1 MVRVAMP
8 FPVLPGKGEA
18 DIRHIA
24 ERFKTD
30 PEGFRESRRR
40 GGVTLERAYWQ
51 QTPMGD
57 FVVAYLETSGSV
69 AEALAAPAQSDLDI
83 DRFFV
88 AAVKDLHGVDLT
100 QMQAGPPLETVG
112 EWFDPLVSERRR
124 GYAFCAPL
132 APGKTEEGR
141 AFAREA
147 FVTRIDEFTASRRA
161 LGECGEVVTLIST
174 PQGDVISVY
183 LEGADPRDAS
193 VRFAASTSPFDVWFK
208 EQCARIFPPFV
219 DFSQPVQG
227 FTEIF
232 DSEALL
238 ARA

>member
-1 MVRVAMP
+1 MVRFAMP
-8 FPVLPGKGEA
+8 FPVVPGKTEA
-18 DIRHIA
+18 DVRRVA
-24 ERFKTD
+24 DRLMSD
-30 PEGFRESRRR
+30 PEAYRESRRR
-40 GGVTLERAYWQ
+40 GGVTMERAYLQ
-51 QTPMGD
+51 ETPMGN
-57 FVVAYLETSGSV
+57 FLVGYFETSRSLQ
-69 AEALAAPAQSDLDI
+69 EALTAPVHSDLDI

-88 AAVKDLHGVDLT
+88 AAVKEVHGVDLT
-100 QMQAGPPLETVG
+100 QLPPNPPVETVG
-112 EWFDPLVSERRR
+112 EWFDPTVSERRR

-147 FVTRIDEFTASRRA
+147 FVTRLQELTASRRA
-161 LGECGEVVTLIST
+161 LGECGEVVSLTAT

-183 LEGADPRDAS
+183 LEGADPKDAN

-227 FTEIF
+227 ITEIF

>member
-1 MVRVAMP
+1 MVRAVLP
-8 FPVLPGKGEA
+8 FPVVPGKAEA
-18 DIRHIA
+18 DIRRIP
-24 ERFKTD
+24 ERLKSD
-30 PEGFRESRRR
+30 PEGYRESRRR
-40 GGVTLERAYWQ
+40 GGVTMERAFWQ
-51 QTPMGD
+51 HTPMGD
-57 FVVAYLETSGSV
+57 FVVVYFETSGPLANV
-69 AEALAAPAQSDLDI
+69 LAAPAQSDLDI

-183 LEGADPRDAS
+183 LEGADPKDAN

-227 FTEIF
+227 ITEIF